1 MGLEGSGM
9 LLEGILQV
17 RSLGYPLAID
27 MVVGIIS
34 RTTAMLNLVSIMCI
48 GANKA
53 LDRGYILYSYI
64 EQISKPG
71 EGIPK

>member
-9 LLEGILQV
+9 LLGGVLQV
-17 RSLGYPLAID
+17 GSLVYPLATD
-27 MVVGIIS
+27 MAVGIIS
-34 RTTAMLNLVSIMCI
+34 RTIAMLNLVSIMCI
-48 GANKA
+48 SANKA